1 MTTSASSPS
10 PHLQF
15 AVSSITLAAMLLTS
29 SPLALAQT
37 AVGTGTSSVRGNEP
51 VTLNFANAEIEAVAR
66 TMATITGRNVVVDPR
81 VKGQLTLI
89 TERAVLP
96 SAAFQQFL
104 AALRLQG
111 FTVVE
116 SAGLYKV
123 VPEADAKLQG
133 GSVGVSESGSA
144 RGTPGGGQIV
154 TQIFKLNYENAG
166 NLVPV
171 LRPLISP
178 NNTINVN
185 PGNNSLV
192 ITDYADN
199 LQRLGRIIAA
209 MDVSNASDV
218 EIIPLRNALA
228 ADLAPLVA
236 RLIDGGSGAAPAA
249 AQGQADTSF
258 KTTLLAEPRSNSLI
272 LRAAN
277 PARVAMV
284 RALVDKLDQPP
295 VPGSSASMGNIHVV
309 YLKNAD
315 ATKLATT
322 LRAAMASMG
331 SNATGGAS
339 ASTPAIS
346 GGTSSPSLSGGSNSG
361 GLSGGSSNNSN
372 NTLGGL
378 GSNSGGMGS
387 GSGMGSS
394 NSNQPST
401 GGLIQADPTTNSL
414 IITAPEPLFR
424 QLRAV
429 IDKLDGRRAQVL
441 VESLIVEVSAS
452 KLAEFGIQW
461 QGVLGKQGDGTVGVI
476 GTNSTQGGGA
486 NILTATAAL
495 ASGNLTGLIPAG
507 TSGLSNGLNLALAP
521 RINGQYYLG
530 ALANFLQNS
539 GDANV
544 LSTPNLMTLD
554 NEEARIVIGDNVP
567 FPTGSYANTGGSNT
581 VNPFTTVERKDVGLM
596 LKVRPQISENGT
608 VKMAIYQEVSKVN
621 TSTLASVNGPTTSKR
636 SIESNVVVDDGSIIV
651 LGGLLEDSYSQG
663 EDKVPVMGDLPV
675 VGGLF
680 RSEKRQRNKTN
691 LMVFLRPVVVRDAAT
706 SDALMVDRYDAIRGL
721 QQVTQPASSLPLR
734 SISGAPVLP
743 ELPQRNAPPP
753 RVQPAPM
760 QDLVTPVQPAPRL
773 SPAGVPLSEAPAPA
787 VPAPVVAASAAATAP
802 IYYVR
807 AGVFGDDSASRAALD
822 KLRSSALPIAEQPV
836 DTSQGPRTSIRVGP
850 YQNESSAE
858 AAAAMV
864 RQLAPGATVT
874 RQTL

>member
-1 MTTSASSPS
+1 MTTSASSLS
-10 PHLQF
+10 PHLQC

-89 TERAVLP
+89 TERAVPP

-123 VPEADAKLQG
+123 VPEADAKLQS

-228 ADLAPLVA
+228 VDLAPLVA

-295 VPGSSASMGNIHVV
+295 VPGSSASTGNIHVV

-331 SNATGGAS
+331 GNASGGAS

-346 GGTSSPSLSGGSNSG
+346 GGGAPSSSLSGGGSNSG
-361 GLSGGSSNNSN
+361 GLSGGSNSSSNSS
-372 NTLGGL
+372 LGGL
-378 GSNSGGMGS
+378 GSSSGMGA
-387 GSGMGSS
+387 GSGMGSA

-401 GGLIQADPTTNSL
+401 GGQIQADPTTNSL

-429 IDKLDGRRAQVL
+429 IDQLDGRRAQVL
-441 VESLIVEVSAS
+441 VESMIVEVSAT

-476 GTNSTQGGGA
+476 GTNSVQGGGA
-486 NILTATAAL
+486 NILNVTGAL
-495 ASGNLTGLIPAG
+495 ASGS
-507 TSGLSNGLNLALAP
+507 TSAITSAASTLSKGLNLALAP

-554 NEEARIVIGDNVP
+554 NEEARIVIGNNVP

-608 VKMAIYQEVSKVN
+608 VKMSIYQEVSKIDRA
-621 TSTLASVNGPTTSKR
+621 TLSDVNGPTTSKR
-636 SIESNVVVDDGSIIV
+636 SIESNVVVDDGNIIV

-663 EDKVPVMGDLPV
+663 EDKVPVMGDLPL

-680 RSEKRQRNKTN
+680 RSENRTRNKTN

-706 SDALMVDRYDAIRGL
+706 SEALMADRYDAIRGL

-743 ELPQRNAPPP
+743 ELPQRSAPAT
-753 RVQPAPM
+753 RLQPAPL
-760 QDLVTPVQPAPRL
+760 QDLVTPVQPAPQL
-773 SPAGVPLSEAPAPA
+773 TPSGVPISEAPAPA
-787 VPAPVVAASAAATAP
+787 AATAP
-802 IYYVR
+802 TYYVR
-807 AGVFGDDSASRAALD
+807 AGVFGDDSASQAALAR
-822 KLRSSALPIAEQPV
+822 LRNSALPISEQPV
-836 DTSQGPRTSIRVGP
+836 DTSQGPRTSVRVGP
-850 YQNESSAE
+850 YHNPASADS
-858 AAAAMV
+858 AAAMV
-864 RQLAPGATVT
+864 RELAPAATVT

>member
-1 MTTSASSPS
+1 MTSNLSPQLRFALNTIAACALLASASGQI
-10 PHLQF
+10 H
-15 AVSSITLAAMLLTS
+15 
-29 SPLALAQT
+29 AQT
-37 AVGTGTSSVRGNEP
+37 AIGTGTSSVRPGEP

-89 TERAVLP
+89 TERAVTP
-96 SAAFQQFL
+96 AAAFQQFL

-133 GSVGVSESGSA
+133 GSVSVS
-144 RGTPGGGQIV
+144 RGGAPGPGGGQIV
-154 TQIFKLNYENAG
+154 TQIFKLNYENAA

-199 LQRLGRIIAA
+199 LQRLARIVAA

-218 EIIPLRNALA
+218 EVIPLKNAVA

-236 RLIDGGSGAAPAA
+236 RLIDGGSAAAPAA
-249 AQGQADTSF
+249 AQGQSDTSF
-258 KTTLLAEPRSNSLI
+258 KTTLIAEPRSNALI

-277 PARVAMV
+277 PARVAQV

-295 VPGSSASMGNIHVV
+295 VPGSSAASGNIHVV

-322 LRAAMASMG
+322 LRAAMS
-331 SNATGGAS
+331 ATGGGSGAAAAGTSGSGGLATSAASSSTAS
-339 ASTPAIS
+339 ASNSSNSAGL
-346 GGTSSPSLSGGSNSG
+346 GGSG
-361 GLSGGSSNNSN
+361 GLGMGAGGGSSSA
-372 NTLGGL
+372 
-378 GSNSGGMGS
+378 
-387 GSGMGSS
+387 

-401 GGLIQADPTTNSL
+401 GGQIQADPTTNSL
-414 IITAPEPLFR
+414 IITAPEPQYR

-441 VESLIVEVSAS
+441 VESLIVEVNAN

-461 QGVLGKQGDGTVGVI
+461 QSVLGNKGDGTVGLI
-476 GTNSTQGGGA
+476 GTNSNKSGA
-486 NILTATAAL
+486 NIIGVMAGIAQGATKL
-495 ASGNLTGLIPAG
+495 GETAG
-507 TSGLSNGLNLALAP
+507 TLGRGLNLALAP

-539 GDANV
+539 GDSNV

-554 NEEARIVIGDNVP
+554 NEEAKIVIGKNVP
-567 FPTGSYANTGGSNT
+567 FPTGSYTNTGGNNGA

-596 LKVRPQISENGT
+596 LRVRPQINENGT
-608 VKMAIYQEVSKVN
+608 VKMSIYQEVSN
-621 TSTLASVNGPTTSKR
+621 IDTATLGDKNGPTTSKR
-636 SIESNVVVDDGSIIV
+636 SIESNVLVEDGSIIV
-651 LGGLLEDSYSQG
+651 IGGLLEDSYSQA
-663 EDKVPVMGDLPV
+663 EDKVPVMGDIPV
-675 VGGLF
+675 LGNLF
-680 RSEKRQRNKTN
+680 RSENRERKKTN

-706 SDALMVDRYDAIRGL
+706 SDSLMVDRYDAIRAM
-721 QQVTQPASSLPLR
+721 QQVVQPQPSVVLGTV
-734 SISGAPVLP
+734 SGAPLLP
-743 ELPQRNAPPP
+743 AL
-753 RVQPAPM
+753 
-760 QDLVTPVQPAPRL
+760 
-773 SPAGVPLSEAPAPA
+773 PAPA
-787 VPAPVVAASAAATAP
+787 ATPAPAAAPSAPPASA
-802 IYYVR
+802 
-807 AGVFGDDSASRAALD
+807 L
-822 KLRSSALPIAEQPV
+822 
-836 DTSQGPRTSIRVGP
+836 
-850 YQNESSAE
+850 
-858 AAAAMV
+858 
-864 RQLAPGATVT
+864 
-874 RQTL
+874 